1 MSPCCFYGFVSKPR
15 FSTLLKYDV
24 KVLSCSIIHT
34 LFFWKPPTR
43 ISLEVERSTSSGWEM
58 FTAPKFFAACAD
70 KRKNPLQTRV
80 EKSLWEMLDVCCC
93 VARGSGK
100 SALFFAKQRWL
111 CGGDRNEKLLQPLI
125 MEPSSQCASAEK
137 RPRRCFV
144 LLTKLQLASTSCE
157 SHRCLAPPDVPRG
170 ARIRRWSSA
179 ALCRRWRAR

>member
-34 LFFWKPPTR
+34 LFFFRSPRLGSVWRLSVPPPR
-43 ISLEVERSTSSGWEM
+43 AEKCSLHQS
-58 FTAPKFFAACAD
+58 FFAACAD

-80 EKSLWEMLDVCCC
+80 ERSLWEMLDVCCC

-179 ALCRRWRAR
+179 ALCRR